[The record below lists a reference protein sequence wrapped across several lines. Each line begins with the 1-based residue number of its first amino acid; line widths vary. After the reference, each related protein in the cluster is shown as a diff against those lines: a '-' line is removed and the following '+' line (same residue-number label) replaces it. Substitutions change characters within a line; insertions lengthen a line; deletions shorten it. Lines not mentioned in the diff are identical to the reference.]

1 MYPASESLLP
11 IAQVLKSY
19 GTEGEVIISFYSNDH
34 KNINKKEAIFI
45 FFDGLSVPFFISAI
59 QNKGTNKAQVKFEFI
74 DSLEAAEELVSKKLH
89 IPAEKLGASDTNDES
104 TKYGLL
110 GYTLVDQN
118 NNTIGIIK
126 DIHNYSGNVCLIV
139 DEYLIPFHKEI
150 IIKKDT
156 KSRILILNIP
166 EGLI

>member
-19 GTEGEVIISFYSNDH
+19 GTDGEVIINFFSNTT

-74 DSLEAAEELVSKKLH
+74 DTLEAAEELVTKKIH
-89 IPAEKLGASDTNDES
+89 IPADKLSRSETNGESEKYE
-104 TKYGLL
+104 LL
-110 GYTLVDQN
+110 GYSLIDQN
-118 NNTIGIIK
+118 NKTIGIIK

-139 DEYLIPFHKEI
+139 DEYLIPYHKEI